1 MTQIQK
7 AANDLRNKR
16 EKQLVELRTEI
27 AQDIVNLMQDHGMES
42 HEDFFG
48 DFFNCGGG
56 CYAVFKL
63 HKVFVEN
70 GQLKMVVEF
79 ECSEPQTFDMSDIVV
94 NTTET
99 MLNIYAQIAEAID
112 KK

>member
-27 AQDIVNLMQDHGMES
+27 AQDIVNLMQEHGKAT
-42 HEDFFG
+42 G
-48 DFFNCGGG
+48 D
-56 CYAVFKL
+56 
-63 HKVFVEN
+63 
-70 GQLKMVVEF
+70 
-79 ECSEPQTFDMSDIVV
+79 CSFLTSIAPNTFQPGS
-94 NTTET
+94 TT
-99 MLNIYAQIAEAID
+99 